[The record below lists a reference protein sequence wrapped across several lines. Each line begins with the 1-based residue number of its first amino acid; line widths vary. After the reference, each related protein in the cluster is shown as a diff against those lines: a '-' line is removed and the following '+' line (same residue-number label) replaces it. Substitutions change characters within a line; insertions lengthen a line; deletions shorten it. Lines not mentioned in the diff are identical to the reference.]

1 MYSRILQVASLAVA
15 TVLLPAAGA
24 VSAAQADEARQ
35 GAGDVRQP
43 AVRIV
48 NVSSGQKL
56 IPTGYGSNKAE
67 NIVTWANAVEEAPGG
82 KLWRAEVLGTG
93 YYQIR
98 NIDTN
103 LCLTV
108 GNYNAP
114 DGRTAVVQQ
123 NCAQGRNQQWA
134 LPHAGNGYL
143 ISSRSDGRVVTPF
156 NTGGNY
162 WAVMDQRSGAL
173 TQLWNFP
180 PA

>member
-1 MYSRILQVASLAVA
+1 MYSRILQVVSAAVA

-35 GAGDVRQP
+35 GSGDARQT

-56 IPTGYGSNKAE
+56 IPTGYGANKAE
-67 NIVTWANAVEEAPGG
+67 NIVIWANAVEEAPGG
-82 KLWRAEVLGTG
+82 KLWRPEALGAG

-98 NIDTN
+98 NSDTN

-123 NCAQGRNQQWA
+123 SCAQGLNQQWE
-134 LPHAGNGYL
+134 LPYVGGGHL

-156 NTGGNY
+156 NMGGNY
-162 WAVMDQRSGAL
+162 WAVMDQQSGAL